1 MTQRLWWRTR
11 RRHEMATRKVRWRE
25 NVAKL
30 KIEVFEDG
38 ARSAT
43 ITIPTWLVAGAS
55 KMLPKIA
62 GKDLKEHIDID
73 RIVEMAQE
81 PGASGVVLDVEDHED
96 NDRILISIV
105 GDEDEVAQK

>member
-1 MTQRLWWRTR
+1 
-11 RRHEMATRKVRWRE
+11 
-25 NVAKL
+25 
-30 KIEVFEDG
+30 
-38 ARSAT
+38 
-43 ITIPTWLVAGAS
+43 VAGGWRLEDA
-55 KMLPKIA
+55 A
-62 GKDLKEHIDID
+62 QDRRQGDLNEHIDID